1 MIDKDIRNRIRRFKL
16 IFKIVFTRLVLNIEH
31 ISAIVMRYGNVYYAY
46 NIIDRKMYVIYC
58 KYIACTMYNIVYC
71 LVNVQDR
78 FYYGYRGD

>member
-1 MIDKDIRNRIRRFKL
+1 
-16 IFKIVFTRLVLNIEH
+16 
-31 ISAIVMRYGNVYYAY
+31 MRYGNVYYAY

-78 FYYGYRGD
+78 FYYGYWGLIITKTCFMFILYFNFNS